1 MCLFVK
7 TKKVIFKTSNKNIIC
22 FKRGY
27 VYKGELSP
35 KYFNYFNYIK
45 NKTTEKIDIEK
56 YHILDY
62 EHYLYEPEFFSIQR
76 GYHSNKH
83 FFSKTNSDST
93 NHVFIIPKNT
103 KYVEG
108 LANDKENEKGYV
120 SETLIWIGHKWSS
133 ITWLKILFKY

>member
-1 MCLFVK
+1 MCLYVK

-22 FKRGY
+22 FKNGKK
-27 VYKGELSP
+27 VNGNLKP
-35 KYFNYFNYIK
+35 KYQYRFRYKK
-45 NKTTEKIDIEK
+45 NKLTERVDIEFYFKNRYDK
-56 YHILDY
+56 YITY
-62 EHYLYEPEFFSIQR
+62 QINE

-83 FFSKTNSDST
+83 FFSKTYYDST

-108 LANDKENEKGYV
+108 LANDKEDEKGYV
-120 SETLIWIGHKWSS
+120 SETLIWIGHKWSP